1 VTGPRLHQNYTEKAI
16 ARELTKALALVLGS
30 SASNHVT
37 LSTMPKKPK
46 VVPIRNDAKPK
57 LLAADVRPPAA
68 RFILRIGSTRVAFD
82 YHITATRLPPVKKA
96 RAGVLAT
103 MPNRCK

>member
-1 VTGPRLHQNYTEKAI
+1 M
-16 ARELTKALALVLGS
+16 LGS
-30 SASNHVT
+30 AASNHVT

-46 VVPIRNDAKPK
+46 VVPIRNEAKPK

-68 RFILRIGSTRVAFD
+68 RFILGIGSTHVAFD
-82 YHITATRLPPVKKA
+82 YHITATRLPPATTA

-103 MPNRCK
+103 MPKKRT